1 MNWNSFRSVFL
12 GGLAVI
18 AAMTWSPLNAEDGPT
33 RQQLQ
38 QELTRLRME
47 MQQLKE
53 DFRAFQEAVRRG
65 PVRPEK
71 LSITGFNVEGSSI
84 DKETL
89 DEKLQSL
96 TEKKLT
102 LDQLQIQAR
111 TKIQE
116 AYLDIGV
123 RGVQVIIP
131 PQEITDQP
139 LTVEVT
145 EPKLGFL
152 AIEGNRFFGDKNIR
166 RFFEGKITTPEGMLV
181 ARDLEAQLDS
191 ANRHPDRQVTAVLQP
206 GDEQGVSDITLKV
219 RERKP
224 LHGYT
229 PFHYSLGWSTSGTPN
244 VGRLRLSNTFQY
256 TNLFDRDHIVSVN
269 WVMNPGNFRE
279 VHVIGTSYRI
289 PFVNSGH
296 AFTLFGG
303 YSRTATN
310 VVIDSLEITG
320 DGHNVGGNFTFKMP
334 KFWTIESSATFGVSY
349 SQSNNSL
356 EFGTFTVI
364 ESEIGQLPFDF
375 RYSWQKRDTWGT
387 TLGYLYTKWNP
398 GNLVSNGARENFEQ
412 FREDANSS
420 YIKYRVGVQRYQ
432 RLAAGWTLHMRF
444 DGQYTD
450 DELIPGEQ
458 FRLGGASNVRGYESG
473 EVSGDRGF
481 MVRTEFRTPPLFK
494 HFSRLFK
501 EEKQETTHLV
511 GFVDYG
517 LAKLEK
523 PIRGDPNETDLAGAG
538 FGLRYQFSEY
548 FVGTIDFAWALM
560 QGSVTSTGDAIAHVN
575 LQISF

>member
-18 AAMTWSPLNAEDGPT
+18 ATMNWVPLNAEDGPT
-33 RQQLQ
+33 SQQLQ
-38 QELTRLRME
+38 QELMRLRME

-53 DFRAFQEAVRRG
+53 DFRAFQDAVRRG
-65 PVRPEK
+65 PVQPEK

-84 DKETL
+84 GKEAL
-89 DEKLQSL
+89 DAKLQPL

-102 LDQLQIQAR
+102 LDQMQVQVR
-111 TKIQE
+111 SKIQE
-116 AYLDIGV
+116 AYQDIGV
-123 RGVQVIIP
+123 RGVQVVIP

-139 LTVEVT
+139 LNVEVT

-191 ANRHPDRQVTAVLQP
+191 ANRHPDRQITAVLQP
-206 GDEQGVSDITLKV
+206 GDEPGVSDITLKV

-256 TNLFDRDHIVSVN
+256 TNLFDRDHILSVN
-269 WVMNPGNFRE
+269 WIMNPANFDE
-279 VHVIGTSYRI
+279 VHVVGTSYRI
-289 PFVNSGH
+289 PLVNSGH

-310 VVIDSLEITG
+310 AVIDTLEVTG
-320 DGHNVGGNFTFKMP
+320 SGHNVGGNFTFKMP
-334 KFWTIESSATFGVSY
+334 EFWGLESSSTFGISY

-364 ESEIGQLPFDF
+364 ESDIGQLPLDF
-375 RYSWQKRDTWGT
+375 RYSWQKRDGWGA
-387 TLGYLYTKWNP
+387 TLGYLYTEWNP
-398 GNLVSNGARENFEQ
+398 GDLVANGAREDFEQ
-412 FREDANSS
+412 FRQDANSS
-420 YIKYRVGVQRYQ
+420 YLKFKFGLQRYQ
-432 RLAAGWTLHMRF
+432 RLMAGWTLHMQF
-444 DGQYTD
+444 DGQYTN
-450 DELIPGEQ
+450 DELVPGEQ
-458 FRLGGASNVRGYESG
+458 FRLGGESNVRGYESG
-473 EVSGDRGF
+473 EISGDGGF
-481 MVRTEFRTPPLFK
+481 LVRTEVRTPPLFK
-494 HFSRLFK
+494 HFSRLFEDEK
-501 EEKQETTHLV
+501 EEATHLV
-511 GFVDYG
+511 GFIDYG
-517 LAKLEK
+517 LAALVK
-523 PIRGDPNETDLAGAG
+523 PIQGDPDSTDIAGAG
-538 FGLRYQFSEY
+538 LGLRYQFSEY
-548 FVGTIDFAWALM
+548 FVGSIDFAWALM
-560 QGSVTSTGDAIAHVN
+560 PGSVTNTGDAIAHIN
-575 LQISF
+575 IQFSF